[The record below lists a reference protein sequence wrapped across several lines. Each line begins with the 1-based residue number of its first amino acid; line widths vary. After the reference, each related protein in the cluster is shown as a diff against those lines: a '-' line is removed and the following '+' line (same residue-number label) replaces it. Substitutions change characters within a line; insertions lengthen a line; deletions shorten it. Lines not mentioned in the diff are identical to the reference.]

1 MMKLA
6 GISPRIMNR
15 PINIT
20 ELKEKDL
27 PKYHQPKMGDN
38 FQAGDLLHLVENEY
52 VVISKESNLLK
63 QTITKYNKVYRK
75 NGKR

>member
-6 GISPRIMNR
+6 GISQRIMNR

-27 PKYHQPKMGDN
+27 QKYHQPKVGDN
-38 FQAGDLLHLVENEY
+38 FQTGDLLHLVENEY
-52 VVISKESNLLK
+52 VVISKDNRLLK

>member
-6 GISPRIMNR
+6 GISQRIMNR

-20 ELKEKDL
+20 ELKEKEL
-27 PKYHQPKMGDN
+27 PKYHQPKMGDS

>member
-1 MMKLA
+1 MMRLTGA
-6 GISPRIMNR
+6 NQLIMDR
-15 PINIT
+15 PINIM

-27 PKYHQPKMGDN
+27 QKYHQPKVGDN

-52 VVISKESNLLK
+52 VVISKDNKLLK

>member
-1 MMKLA
+1 M
-6 GISPRIMNR
+6 
-15 PINIT
+15 

-27 PKYHQPKMGDN
+27 QKYHHPKIGDH

-52 VVISKESNLLK
+52 VVISKDNKLLK

>member
-6 GISPRIMNR
+6 GISQRIMNR
-15 PINIT
+15 PINII
-20 ELKEKDL
+20 ELKEKEL

-38 FQAGDLLHLVENEY
+38 FQSGDLLHLVENEY
-52 VVISKESNLLK
+52 VVVSKESNLLK
-63 QTITKYNKVYRK
+63 HTITKYNKVYRK